1 MWIRPKV
8 NLLQHKS
15 PEGPAE
21 DAQETPQRQDEQN
34 MVLSLGH
41 SQCLAS
47 L

>member
-8 NLLQHKS
+8 SLSLQR
-15 PEGPAE
+15 GPAV
-21 DAQETPQRQDEQN
+21 DAQETPHRQDKQQV
-34 MVLSLGH
+34 VLSLGY